1 MTLQLVYVSRGS
13 FASPEHPAPGVEPEL
28 GHILRQSRQN
38 NPRAGIV
45 GALYY
50 GDGHFFQCLEGEPK
64 AVYATLE
71 RIRRDPRHEEV
82 TVLRERELERPG
94 FGEWSMKYVPAAGE
108 VRALLQQFGLR
119 RFDPFGFDDQQI
131 EAMLDLLRSGR
142 DSELEAAP
150 ATTSGDTQS
159 ASRTEQGDRRRLLAL
174 AGWVTA
180 AVAAGIA
187 GAAGYLF
194 LAGA

>member
-1 MTLQLVYVSRGS
+1 MTLQLVYVSRAA
-13 FASPEHPAPGVEPEL
+13 FARHEHPAQGIEPEV
-28 GHILRQSRQN
+28 GRILLQSRQN

-71 RIRRDPRHEEV
+71 RIRCDPRHEEI
-82 TVLRERELERPG
+82 TVLRERELERAG

-108 VRALLQQFGLR
+108 VRALLQQFGQR

-142 DSELEAAP
+142 DSELEATPAISGNTPSTSPAP
-150 ATTSGDTQS
+150 P
-159 ASRTEQGDRRRLLAL
+159 GDRRRLLAL
-174 AGWVTA
+174 AGWVAA

-187 GAAGYLF
+187 GTAGYLF
-194 LAGA
+194 LAGG

>member
-1 MTLQLVYVSRGS
+1 MTLQLVYVSRAA
-13 FASPEHPAPGVEPEL
+13 FAPHAHAAQGIEPEV
-28 GHILRQSRQN
+28 GRILLQSRQN
-38 NPRAGIV
+38 NPRARIV

-50 GDGHFFQCLEGEPK
+50 GDGHFFQCLEGEPE

-71 RIRRDPRHEEV
+71 RIRRDPRHEEI

-108 VRALLQQFGLR
+108 VRALLQQFGQR

-150 ATTSGDTQS
+150 ATSGSTPSTSHAPPGDW
-159 ASRTEQGDRRRLLAL
+159 RRQLAL
-174 AGWVTA
+174 AGWVAA
-180 AVAAGIA
+180 AVTAGIA
-187 GAAGYLF
+187 GTAGYLF